1 MVLVQGLA
9 LDHHGWD
16 SSIADFADRPVIVF
30 DHRGTGNSDDTFP
43 QSWSTRDFA
52 RDVIAVLD
60 AARVDRA
67 HVYGHSMGGR
77 IAQWLGADHPD
88 RVVSLVLGATTVG
101 GDGSVPRSAEA
112 SAALAARGSAL
123 TALFYPDAWIA
134 EHPAEASS
142 VMPSAASAEAMGH
155 HLAAVALHDGPAPY
169 SIGVPTLVVH
179 GSEDQLAVP
188 ENAHLLADGIEGA
201 ELLLLPG
208 ARHAYWAANSEVHQ
222 KVSAFFAQHDGDAD
236 DS

>member
-1 MVLVQGLA
+1 M
-9 LDHHGWD
+9 
-16 SSIADFADRPVIVF
+16 
-30 DHRGTGNSDDTFP
+30 
-43 QSWSTRDFA
+43 
-52 RDVIAVLD
+52 
-60 AARVDRA
+60 
-67 HVYGHSMGGR
+67 
-77 IAQWLGADHPD
+77 
-88 RVVSLVLGATTVG
+88 LGATTVG

-208 ARHAYWAANSEVHQ
+208 ARHAYWRRIP
-222 KVSAFFAQHDGDAD
+222 KCTRRFQHSSHSTTEMPTTASCMRGHLN
-236 DS
+236 